1 MRLFVVTCIAISL
14 MFAEHT
20 LDNFAVFRTKLS
32 LVVYPLQKIV
42 DLPLSSYSAVYD
54 YFVSHKTLAQDNNRL
69 QKQQLLLNGKLQKL
83 QELEVENARLR
94 QLLNSTVSASE
105 DLAVASIIKIDP
117 DPFSQQIMLDKG
129 SNQGVVAGQ
138 PIVDAK
144 GIMGSVIEV
153 NLLTSRVML
162 LTDVS
167 HAVPV
172 ENMRNGVRA
181 IAIGKGEISQL
192 ELKHVTN
199 TADIVVG
206 DVFVTSGLDGR
217 YPAGYPVGTVL
228 DVAHDPSK
236 PFALIHMTPTAEL
249 DKGRQVLLVKIKA
262 TQ

>member
-42 DLPLSSYSAVYD
+42 DLPLSSYS
-54 YFVSHKTLAQDNNRL
+54 
-69 QKQQLLLNGKLQKL
+69 
-83 QELEVENARLR
+83 RLR